1 MRQLYCFNQGDTLLG
16 DTLYASYPI
25 VATALQKNIH
35 VVAEIRPSR
44 MKRLGK
50 KITDKVVKLEKG
62 YKNSSLSK
70 EEFEALPQVI
80 YVRIIKLICGPAGF
94 RTRTKWILTTHL
106 DAKKIPA
113 IDIAALYRQRWQ
125 AELHFRSIKTI
136 LKLDFINA
144 QTPTMVEKQIWV
156 HMIVYNLVRMRIA
169 EAGLIGG
176 KLPRHLS
183 FRAAQQFIAELLGKD
198 RPSDE
203 DLVLLYAFILANP
216 VGQRPDRSEP
226 RAIKSR
232 KKNYALLREPR
243 NIAAQRLHKKSKVR
257 TCA

>member
-62 YKNSSLSK
+62 YKHSSLSK
-70 EEFEALPQVI
+70 E
-80 YVRIIKLICGPAGF
+80 
-94 RTRTKWILTTHL
+94 
-106 DAKKIPA
+106 
-113 IDIAALYRQRWQ
+113 
-125 AELHFRSIKTI
+125 
-136 LKLDFINA
+136 
-144 QTPTMVEKQIWV
+144 KQIWM
-156 HMIVYNLVRMRIA
+156 HMIVYNLVRMCIA

-183 FRAAQQFIAELLGKD
+183 FRAAQQFVAELLGKD

-226 RAIKSR
+226 RATKSR

-257 TCA
+257 ACA